1 MNSKLENIANLI
13 ANYGVSAIVVVL
25 FVWDW
30 VTNKKKITESLEEMK
45 ASNSNTAKSLE
56 LLQKSMENQEQT
68 LAEIKNNIEKR

>member
-1 MNSKLENIANLI
+1 MENIANLI

-45 ASNSNTAKSLE
+45 VSNSNTAKSLE
-56 LLQKSMENQEQT
+56 LLQKSMESQEQT
-68 LAEIKNNIEKR
+68 LTEIKNSIERR

>member
-1 MNSKLENIANLI
+1 MENIASLI

-45 ASNSNTAKSLE
+45 VSNSNTAKSLE

>member
-1 MNSKLENIANLI
+1 MENIANLI

-30 VTNKKKITESLEEMK
+30 VTNKKKITETLEEMK
-45 ASNSNTAKSLE
+45 ISNSNTAKSLE

-68 LAEIKNNIEKR
+68 LTEIKNNIEKR